1 LSKTLETNLT
11 EGSVLKQLIKFA
23 IPLLIANI
31 LQSLYSTVDMIIVGN
46 FADSAG
52 LSAVS
57 IGGQIMMLITNAG
70 FGLTMGG
77 QIIIAQYTGARDRE
91 GQLRTI
97 GTTVSFVALLSL
109 CVTVL
114 GLMFYRPILS
124 LMNTPAESLPQAR
137 QYLFV
142 SIIGIIFIMGY
153 NVVCCILRALGDS
166 KRPMVFVGIATVV
179 NIICDLVFVAG
190 LKLGALG
197 AAIATVGAQAVSF
210 VCAAVYLYKHRDIFV
225 FDFKKDSFRIMK
237 DKLKMILKIGI
248 PFAIQFSII
257 SLSVMFIVSMI
268 NGYGVAAS
276 AAYGVGGKIDNFA
289 MMPYF
294 AIESAAST
302 MVGQCIGAGRKDR
315 VQRVVRFTMLVNM
328 VMAVI
333 EFVIIQVF
341 PEFFLK
347 IFNQDPAV
355 IEYGVLYLRIVT
367 FSYFAFAGMTAY
379 NAVVMGVGNATLS
392 LIGSILDGVVLRLTL
407 ACLFTYVF
415 DWGMT
420 GILLAT
426 TLSPFGVT
434 LVSGIYYHTGMW
446 KKREIIHGD

>member
-1 LSKTLETNLT
+1 MSKTLETNLT
-11 EGSVLKQLIKFA
+11 EGNVLKQLIKFA

-31 LQSLYSTVDMIIVGN
+31 LQSLYSTVDMIVVGN

-77 QIIIAQYTGARDRE
+77 QIIIAQYTGARDRD

-109 CVTVL
+109 AVTVI
-114 GLMFYRPILS
+114 GLIFYRPLLT
-124 LMNTPAESLPQAR
+124 LMNTPAEAVIPSR

-142 SIIGIIFIMGY
+142 CILGIIFIMGY

-166 KRPMVFVGIATVV
+166 QRPMVFVGIATVV
-179 NIICDLVFVAG
+179 NIIGDLILVAVFD
-190 LKLGALG
+190 LGALG
-197 AAIATVGAQAVSF
+197 AAIATVAAQAVSF
-210 VCAAVYLYKHRDIFV
+210 GWASIYLYKHRDIFV

-257 SLSVMFIVSMI
+257 SLSVMFIVAMI

-315 VQRVVRFTMLVNM
+315 VQKVVRFTMVVNM
-328 VMAVI
+328 TMAVI
-333 EFVIIQVF
+333 MVIIIQLV
-341 PEFFLK
+341 PEFFIR
-347 IFNQDPAV
+347 IFNQDPEV
-355 IEYGVLYLRIVT
+355 IEYGVQYLRIVT

-379 NAVVMGVGNATLS
+379 NALVMGVGNSTLS
-392 LIGSILDGVVLRLTL
+392 LIGSILDGVVLRLSL
-407 ACLFTYVF
+407 ACLFVYVF
-415 DWGMT
+415 NWGMT

-434 LVSGIYYHTGMW
+434 LVSGIYYHSGIW
-446 KKREIIHGD
+446 KKREIIHHD